1 MPLSHD
7 VETVS
12 VFSLPNYVL
21 VGANHLQL
29 HVLEQ
34 LRSLV
39 KAQPIEKTHLIDQL
53 LALPKLI
60 HPANVEDGR
69 EFRARKGE
77 ETAAFDCCYC

>member
-1 MPLSHD
+1 MPLSDD

-12 VFSLPNYVL
+12 VFSFPNYVL

-60 HPANVEDGR
+60 HHANVEDGR